1 MKPTVVVL
9 AYGPNDVTLQ
19 AVRRAKALAGAHG
32 VHVVTALAPGA
43 AAAGACRSVPE
54 VCVAPGTGTRALL
67 DLLDGFNGDAP
78 VLLIHDDVAL
88 TRPNLERMQS
98 VLARRGGLVVPWSN
112 DIGMDHFCGPL
123 PPSKHAAG
131 RLADR
136 VSGLTEIAD
145 PRVVRPSCVL
155 GTAGNLRM
163 VTGSHV
169 VDPRMRLEI
178 VDLPIT
184 VSRAV
189 VAHDSSC
196 TKALAE
202 PVGPGGRPLLLAA
215 MIVKNEEAMLP
226 GLLESLTGLVD
237 GVVICDTG
245 STDATV
251 AIAER
256 YGARVIHRDWRD
268 DFAWARNEGLEA
280 AGDAWWILMVDA
292 DDRVVC
298 PDPAGVRSMLATY
311 IGEHEAFAITVENR
325 QAVGTG
331 PMQSSFGSPR
341 IFRAGQFRYL
351 RSIHEVLVDSA
362 TLQPP
367 APSRLDEVTVVH
379 TGYQAE
385 IMAARGKSD
394 RNLEATKRDF
404 DTDPTPK
411 NALEYARAL
420 RTKGGEHERSYEILT
435 DMMAEVGIPDAHA
448 ANATNVAYALT
459 VLAED
464 AIALGKLEE
473 GLKHAGDALA
483 LTASDDMAARLYAI
497 AALALNRPGEVLA
510 MEASRA
516 ERRAIAPVFRSD
528 VARAALLSLVAEAH
542 ARTGDAPAALAVALE
557 SLRLA
562 PEYFQVTAWPPIVAA
577 LSALPRDA
585 CEAALVELALA
596 DTSGEILPILV
607 ATQPPAATARLCGT
621 YCERGGQHPEA
632 IRVGLVAAL
641 LTGQSDTFE
650 ALAAHAGRLDAV
662 VVERIAARASAR
674 DRQDLADL
682 LQPMPARP

>member
-9 AYGPNDVTLQ
+9 AYGPNDVTVQ
-19 AVRRAKALAGAHG
+19 AVRRAKALAGARG
-32 VHVVTALAPGA
+32 VQVVTALAPGA
-43 AAAGACRSVPE
+43 AAAAACRGVPG
-54 VCVAPGTGTRALL
+54 VTVATGVGTQALL
-67 DLLDGFNGDAP
+67 DLLGAIQGDSP
-78 VLLIHDDVAL
+78 VLLIHDDVLL

-123 PPSKHAAG
+123 PTSRLAAG
-131 RLADR
+131 RLSER
-136 VSGLTEIAD
+136 VHGLTEIVD
-145 PRVVRPSCVL
+145 PGVVRPSCVL
-155 GTAGNLRM
+155 GTAASLSM
-163 VTGSHV
+163 VTGSHM

-178 VDLPIT
+178 IDLPIT
-184 VSRAV
+184 VARAV
-189 VAHDSSC
+189 VAHNSTC
-196 TKALAE
+196 TSALAE
-202 PVGPGGRPLLLAA
+202 PVGPDGRPLVLAA

-226 GLLESLTGLVD
+226 GLLDSLEGLVD

-256 YGARVIHRDWRD
+256 YGARVIHREWRN
-268 DFAWARNEGLEA
+268 DFAWARNESLAA

-298 PDPAGVRSMLATY
+298 RDPAAVRRMLATY
-311 IGEHEAFAITVENR
+311 IGEHDAFSVSVENR
-325 QAVGTG
+325 VGVGVG

-341 IFRAGQFRYL
+341 FFRAGQFCYTRA
-351 RSIHEVLVDSA
+351 IHEVLVDTG
-362 TLQPP
+362 TLVPP

-385 IMAARGKSD
+385 IMVARGKSE
-394 RNLEATKRDF
+394 RNLEATKLDF
-404 DTDPTPK
+404 DADPTPK

-435 DMMAEVGIPDAHA
+435 GLLAEVGMPDARA
-448 ANATNVAYALT
+448 ANASNMAYALT

-473 GLKHAGDALA
+473 GLQHAGDALA
-483 LTASDDMAARLYAI
+483 LTPSDDMAARLYAI
-497 AALALNRPGEVLA
+497 AALALNRPADVLA

-516 ERRAIAPVFRSD
+516 ARRSVAPVFRSD

-542 ARTGDAPAALAVALE
+542 ARQGDPHAALAVALE

-562 PEYFQVTAWPPIVAA
+562 PEYFQPRAWPPIIGA
-577 LSALPRDA
+577 LATLPVDG
-585 CEAALVELALA
+585 CENALVELALA
-596 DTSGEILPILV
+596 DTSGEIFPAVV
-607 ATQPPAATARLCGT
+607 ATRPPASTALICRA
-621 YCERGGQHPEA
+621 YCERGGSHPEA
-632 IRVGLVAAL
+632 IRVGLMAAL
-641 LTGQSDTFE
+641 LTGQSDSFE
-650 ALAAHAGRLDAV
+650 SLAAHAGRLDPSLV
-662 VVERIAARASAR
+662 GRIAGRAA
-674 DRQDLADL
+674 DRGRRDLADL
-682 LQPMPARP
+682 LLAVPARA